1 MPQLSFGNGQ
11 AIQFCVV
18 CLSQFGY
25 PNGYQLHRGIGAAQ
39 SVTVRDGMALC
50 EGHWSSVDMIDKLK
64 VAHLGD

>member
-1 MPQLSFGNGQ
+1 MTQHRFSDGK

-25 PNGYQLHRGIGAAQ
+25 PSAYNLHKGIGATQA
-39 SVTVRDGMALC
+39 VTQRDGMALC
-50 EGHWSSVDMIDKLK
+50 ERHWSSVDMIDKLK